1 MTYLKIQSLD
11 VEVIMEVELNELKNV
26 CIILLKGLR
35 EKQLIELNECRTLT
49 IKFVIIRETITSIE
63 KTVYGSNLNVFYV
76 SMWLFTLRSTN
87 WIMGRKI
94 IAVEK
99 VYSKQLENMTMKR
112 ETSQRQRHLMTNSK
126 DH

>member
-26 CIILLKGLR
+26 CIILFKGLR

-63 KTVYGSNLNVFYV
+63 KTVYGNNLNVFYV

>member
-1 MTYLKIQSLD
+1 MTYLKIHSLE

-26 CIILLKGLR
+26 CIILFKGLR
-35 EKQLIELNECRTLT
+35 EKQLIELNECRTLR

-63 KTVYGSNLNVFYV
+63 KTVYGNNLNVFYV
-76 SMWLFTLRSTN
+76 SMWLTTLRSTN

-94 IAVEK
+94 NAVEN
-99 VYSKQLENMTMKR
+99 VYSKQLENMTMKL